1 MFYCKKC
8 AVGCD
13 VCLNESPCLSS
24 YNWAFRISLLTITIL
39 CIIFT
44 LLLGC
49 YIYRFRKLKVIKV
62 ASPIF
67 LCITLLGCS
76 IMYSEVFQS
85 SFISLSVCLSFSHS
99 LSLSILILEFV
110 KPISVKRDQQMTS
123 KSNLFIPLKL
133 N

>member
-85 SFISLSVCLSFSHS
+85 SFF
-99 LSLSILILEFV
+99 LSLLIFKLLFL
-110 KPISVKRDQQMTS
+110 KPISVNPDQQMRS
-123 KSNLFIPLKL
+123 KSYLFIPLKL
-133 N
+133 Y